1 MTRMYVMRGRF
12 LLGILCALAIITT
25 PVPARALDIVE
36 VRWGFDGKLTRNRF
50 NVLSILVNQP
60 LPTAFEGEMRL
71 TKRMNSGG
79 RIDAPLIESAFVS
92 PFGERWVQFYPYISS
107 LGNESEDFHL
117 DIFSKTGQM
126 VQTVDLPRAR
136 FGWPSR
142 IMVDGGGLL
151 RKNLPLKRLP
161 DVLFPPFVTAT
172 DGLQAV
178 FLDSV
183 PNWDEPRRQAFLDW
197 LMLGGTAFVMHD
209 TNGNFPEFP
218 ANMGVLNGPLDER
231 SVGAGRVFRVAYTR
245 TDATP
250 ERLTESLRVLP
261 PRRHVRGDGQTS
273 EAPALDAGEQEQSG
287 ANTYQDGSDPLSG
300 TSFLSR
306 LKSMTKPNHN
316 WPLLHLLF
324 WVYIALVFPGCYLVG
339 RRWTD
344 YRAVY
349 AALIGT
355 VVLFSLL
362 FGYVGQRGYGE
373 ATAVHSVAIA
383 RTLPDGQADVTQW
396 SNVFVT
402 NGGDYDISHPGAG
415 TLYATCSITEPVS
428 RWIRNGAEALFK
440 ADIPP
445 FSSREFTHR
454 IKATVA
460 VPKFKVA
467 DLQFNGGNLQSM
479 RLTWEGE
486 LPTSAESITLLH
498 GERFYNVQ
506 RVDGALQSVG
516 SVGTAAG
523 FLRVQ
528 DYQNNWQYRMGG
540 YYGNDQRPVMELYR
554 ELFLPLMARRLGV
567 STEGDAQTF
576 RLPPGSVRLMYVA
589 PMTEAFFVN
598 NPHVG
603 RQEGWVLYSIDL
615 PLEATQ

>member
-1 MTRMYVMRGRF
+1 MRGRF
-12 LLGILCALAIITT
+12 LLGMLCGLAFAT
-25 PVPARALDIVE
+25 VPIPASALDLVE

-50 NVLSILVNQP
+50 NVLSILVNHP
-60 LPTAFEGEMRL
+60 LPAAFEGEMRL
-71 TKRMNSGG
+71 TKRINSGS
-79 RIDAPLIESAFVS
+79 RVDAPLIETVFVS

-117 DIFSKTGQM
+117 EIFSKTGQL
-126 VQTVDLPRAR
+126 VQSVELPRAR

-142 IMVDGGGLL
+142 IMIDGGGLT

-197 LMLGGTAFVMHD
+197 LTLGGTAYVLHD
-209 TNGNFPEFP
+209 VNGGFPEFP
-218 ANMGVLNGPLDER
+218 AAMGVLNGPLDQR
-231 SVGAGRVFRVAYTR
+231 SVGAGRVFRVAFSR

-250 ERLTESLRVLP
+250 EKLTEAMNVLP
-261 PRRHVRGDGQTS
+261 ARRQVRGDGTTV
-273 EAPALDAGEQEQSG
+273 EAPALDAGEQEQSVG
-287 ANTYQDGSDPLSG
+287 NQFQDGSDPLSG

-306 LKSMTKPNHN
+306 LKGFTKPNHN
-316 WPLLHLLF
+316 WALLHLLF
-324 WVYIALVFPGCYLVG
+324 WIYIAIVFPGCYLVG

-349 AALIGT
+349 ASLIAT

-383 RTLPDGQADVTQW
+383 RTLPESQADITQW

-402 NGGDYDISHPGAG
+402 SGGDYDISHPGYG
-415 TLYATCSITEPVS
+415 TLYATCSVTESVS

-454 IKATVA
+454 IKAPVTT
-460 VPKFKVA
+460 PKFTIAEK
-467 DLQFNGGNLQSM
+467 QFTGEVLQSV

-486 LPTSAESITLLH
+486 LPANVDTITLVH
-498 GERFYNVQ
+498 GERFYNMQ
-506 RVDGALQSVG
+506 RQEGALLSLG
-516 SVGTAAG
+516 SMGTAAG

-528 DYQNNWQYRMGG
+528 DYQNNWQFRMGG
-540 YYGNDQRPVMELYR
+540 YYGDNRPVTEQYR

-576 RLPPGSVRLMYVA
+576 RLPPGMVRLMYVA
-589 PMTEAFFVN
+589 PMTDAFFVN
-598 NPHVG
+598 NTHVG
-603 RQEGWVLYSIDL
+603 RQEGWVLYSFDL
-615 PLEATQ
+615 PLEETR

>member
-1 MTRMYVMRGRF
+1 MNVIKGRY
-12 LLGILCALAIITT
+12 LLGIFCALAIILMPA
-25 PVPARALDIVE
+25 PVRALDIVE

-71 TKRMNSGG
+71 TKRLNTS
-79 RIDAPLIESAFVS
+79 RVDAPMVESVFVS
-92 PFGERWVQFYPYISS
+92 PFGERWVQFYPYLSS
-107 LGNESEDFHL
+107 LGNSSEDFQL
-117 DIFSKTGQM
+117 DIFSKSGQL
-126 VQTVDLPRAR
+126 VQSVDLPQAR

-142 IMVDGGGLL
+142 IMIDGGGLT

-172 DGLQAV
+172 DGLQAL
-178 FLDSV
+178 FFDSV

-197 LMLGGTAFVMHD
+197 LTLGGTAFVMHD
-209 TNGNFPEFP
+209 SSGKFPEFP
-218 ANMGVLNGPLDER
+218 ATMGVLNGPLDQR
-231 SVGAGRVFRVAYTR
+231 NVGAGRVFRVAYSR
-245 TDATP
+245 TEATP
-250 ERLTESLRVLP
+250 EKLTDSLSVLP
-261 PRRHVRGDGQTS
+261 ARKHVRGDGTVVES
-273 EAPALDAGEQEQSG
+273 PALDSGEQEQSVG
-287 ANTYQDGSDPLSG
+287 NQFQDGSDPLSG

-306 LKSMTKPNHN
+306 LKSMTKPDHN

-349 AALIGT
+349 ASLIGT

-383 RTLPDGQADVTQW
+383 RALPDGQADITQW

-402 NGGDYDISHPGAG
+402 AGGDYDIQHIGAG
-415 TLYATCSITEPVS
+415 TMYSTCSVAESVS
-428 RWIRNGAEALFK
+428 KWIRNGAEAQFR

-454 IKATVA
+454 IKANVS
-460 VPKFKVA
+460 VPKFRIVNP
-467 DLQFNGGNLQSM
+467 QFSGTALQSLQ
-479 RLTWEGE
+479 LTWEGE
-486 LPTSAESITLLH
+486 LPATAEMITLLH
-498 GERFYNVQ
+498 GERFYNMQ
-506 RVDGALQSVG
+506 RLDGSLQTVG
-516 SVGTAAG
+516 SMGTAAG

-528 DYQNNWQYRMGG
+528 DFQNNWQYRMGG
-540 YYGNDQRPVMELYR
+540 YYGGDNRPVMEQYR
-554 ELFLPLMARRLGV
+554 ELFHPLMARRLGV
-567 STEGDAQTF
+567 VTEGDAQTF
-576 RLPPGSVRLMYVA
+576 RLPPGMVRLMYVA
-589 PMTEAFFVN
+589 PMTDAFFVN

-615 PLEATQ
+615 PLEETR